1 MNNSSG
7 IQGAA
12 YEGSGPL
19 VGAAFNQNS
28 PRNSM
33 RSSAEPFE
41 KNPRD
46 LPADY
51 LSNLKRTTALLLKD
65 QQTGDEL
72 VTAVFWE
79 KGEILTSAEP
89 WDQTLEHGVKVFNY
103 ELMEESEALSEVKE
117 DYEFDDEVMSIVEDI
132 YRKRISSQGQITIDE
147 QSWEFIKSRGEAG
160 IRECRKRLA
169 SIDIA
174 VPS

>member
-1 MNNSSG
+1 MMSNPSAAQFRKNSFLTTIAHAVWIVEDPTLAYERQWIGEVYCVNNSSG

-33 RSSAEPFE
+33 RS
-41 KNPRD
+41 
-46 LPADY
+46 
-51 LSNLKRTTALLLKD
+51 
-65 QQTGDEL
+65 
-72 VTAVFWE
+72 
-79 KGEILTSAEP
+79 SAEP

-160 IRECRKRLA
+160 IRECRK
-169 SIDIA
+169 
-174 VPS
+174 